1 MDIFYLCKKTSMR
14 YFLHLAYNGYNYRG
28 WQRQVSAIS
37 VQEKLEYS
45 LSQIFK
51 KKITCVG
58 CGRTDS
64 MVHSSQYFA
73 HFDIDEAF
81 EFDLIHRLE
90 KSLPYDIVV
99 FDTIKMPNGNEHARF
114 DAIERSYTYFIHT
127 DKDPYLHCLSS
138 YYEHTNLNFENIKLA
153 AHLLTQYTDFGALC
167 LTPEKHNTTLCT
179 ITEVNIFR
187 NNRGNRLRFD
197 ISANRFLKGM
207 IRIIIGKLLEVG
219 SGRLSVAEFEDYMIS
234 KKRSKSMNTAY
245 PQGLYLSKIRYP
257 YLDIEPRSEFWK
269 IFNDIEWFSI

>member
-1 MDIFYLCKKTSMR
+1 MR

-37 VQEKLEYS
+37 VQEKLENS

-73 HFDIDEAF
+73 H
-81 EFDLIHRLE
+81 
-90 KSLPYDIVV
+90 YDIVV
-99 FDTIKMPNGNEHARF
+99 FDVIQMPNGNEHARF

-138 YYEHTNLNFENIKLA
+138 YYENTSLNYENIKQA
-153 AHLLTQYTDFGALC
+153 AQLLTQYTDFGALC
-167 LTPEKHNTTLCT
+167 LTPDKHNTTICT
-179 ITEVNIFR
+179 LTEVNIYR
-187 NNRGNRLRFD
+187 NKLGNRLRFD

-219 SGRLSVAEFEDYMIS
+219 SGRLSIAEFEDYMIS
-234 KKRSKSMNTAY
+234 KKRSKSMNTAF

-257 YLDIEPRSEFWK
+257 YLDIEPRSEFWR
-269 IFNDIEWFSI
+269 IFNDIEWISL